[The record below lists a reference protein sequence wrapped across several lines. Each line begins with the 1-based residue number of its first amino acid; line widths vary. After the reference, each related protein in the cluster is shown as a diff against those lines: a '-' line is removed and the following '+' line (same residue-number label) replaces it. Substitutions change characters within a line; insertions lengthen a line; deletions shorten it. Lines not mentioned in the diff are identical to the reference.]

1 MIQLFHMTQTTT
13 LNPTLQSYIET
24 NIFPRYQKYYSHG
37 MIHINH
43 VIQTALE
50 LAAYYHLNPNMAYVI
65 AAYHDLGLNIDRDH
79 HEYASG
85 QILAHDPT
93 LPQFFTPAE
102 IKIMQTAVEDH
113 RGSRKDPP
121 RNLYGRILSDA
132 DRDFDIKILA
142 KRQLAT
148 SLKNYPKITT
158 FPEHFERC
166 YQYILG
172 RLNTTGKFNLW
183 TDHPLLIQ
191 ARDQFTQDYLNKK
204 YARSI
209 YQEEWDRISRNGTLD
224 KILNYYEDY

>member
-1 MIQLFHMTQTTT
+1 MTQTTT

-43 VIQTALE
+43 IIQTALE

-85 QILAHDPT
+85 QILA
-93 LPQFFTPAE
+93 
-102 IKIMQTAVEDH
+102 
-113 RGSRKDPP
+113 
-121 RNLYGRILSDA
+121 
-132 DRDFDIKILA
+132 

-172 RLNTTGKFNLW
+172 HLNTTGKFNLW
-183 TDHPLLIQ
+183 TNHPLLIR
-191 ARDQFTQDYLNKK
+191 ARDQFTRDYLNTK

-209 YQEEWDRISRNGTLD
+209 YQKEWDRISRDGTLD